1 MDFRIYPV
9 IVSLLFITTSVE
21 AQEDN
26 TAPEISFGAYLD
38 MFYGY
43 DFNQPTT
50 TERLP
55 YLYHHNR
62 HASFN
67 INHAVVSV
75 KLNHPR
81 YRANV
86 AFQAGTYVLDNY
98 SAEPDLYKTIF
109 DANIGLALNKKSTIW
124 LDVGIFGNSYIGF
137 ERTFN
142 FTNVALSHNLISEN
156 VPYYF
161 SGIRGSYTPDDH
173 WYIALILANGWQR
186 IQMVEGSSVP
196 SLGTQVTYSFDK
208 LEINWSGFLGTDDP
222 DATRRMRV
230 YNAFYGLFDI
240 NDKWNVH
247 LGVDFGL
254 QQISKGDS
262 QLNSWFGVAALGQY
276 TLSEKWQF
284 GGRIEYFSDPNGVL
298 VQSANNQFAYK
309 TGGYSVN
316 ADFLIFKNLKWRMEA
331 RLFNGQ
337 NPIYP
342 KDGATVNSNFFLL
355 TALVFD
361 FQSKPLNHP

>member
-26 TAPEISFGAYLD
+26 TSPEISFGAYLD

-67 INHAVVSV
+67 LNHAVVSV

-208 LEINWSGFLGTDDP
+208 LEIN
-222 DATRRMRV
+222 
-230 YNAFYGLFDI
+230 
-240 NDKWNVH
+240 
-247 LGVDFGL
+247 
-254 QQISKGDS
+254 
-262 QLNSWFGVAALGQY
+262 
-276 TLSEKWQF
+276 
-284 GGRIEYFSDPNGVL
+284 
-298 VQSANNQFAYK
+298 
-309 TGGYSVN
+309 
-316 ADFLIFKNLKWRMEA
+316 
-331 RLFNGQ
+331 
-337 NPIYP
+337 
-342 KDGATVNSNFFLL
+342 
-355 TALVFD
+355 
-361 FQSKPLNHP
+361 